1 MHHPEWYATMCE
13 RARADFVELKA
24 YMHVGHSRGRLDRDS
39 MPEHEEVVAFAEQ
52 MQEFLPHD
60 ELKQVPA
67 SRVAMLALDDDTW
80 VPKLKKS
87 SEFWERDPV
96 TQ

>member
-1 MHHPEWYATMCE
+1 CT

-39 MPEHEEVVAFAEQ
+39 MPEHEDVVAFAE
-52 MQEFLPHD
+52 ELGAFLPHD
-60 ELKQVPA
+60 ELREVPA
-67 SRVAMLALDDDTW
+67 SRVAMLARDDDTW

-87 SEFWERDPV
+87 SEFWD
-96 TQ
+96 